1 MSSAALF
8 SKASFLCCGNIATSA
23 TRCAGRVTFFFV
35 HAARSK
41 YRCWVRLCSAAA
53 GVLGQAAEVSE
64 GFAHRHGARAAGGR
78 HSWRTAKVHA
88 KWWID
93 SCDSTGLGWCKSGI
107 LISATEPASKGRD
120 SGWAGAESGGTG
132 GPAAGGG
139 IGSDWSGPVTVSL
152 PRGVLE
158 GADEAAKQVNDSEDP
173 AHKECAL

>member
-8 SKASFLCCGNIATSA
+8 FESQFFVLRQHRNIRRTML
-23 TRCAGRVTFFFV
+23 RQGDFFFV

-53 GVLGQAAEVSE
+53 GVLGQAAQVSE
-64 GFAHRHGARAAGGR
+64 CFAHRHGARAAGGR
-78 HSWRTAKVHA
+78 HSWRTAKVHG

-93 SCDSTGLGWCKSGI
+93 SCISTGPGWCKSGI

-120 SGWAGAESGGTG
+120 WAGAESGGTG

-158 GADEAAKQVNDSEDP
+158 GADEAAEQMNGSEDP